1 MNNLQIHSSYRVEPS
16 VNPDPAFVKESMV
29 VEEEQYYKFR
39 TGRALFQDQPQ
50 SEEFPEPKKVLYRS
64 MMIPGWGQ
72 VINKQVWKVP
82 IIYALFVGLGYYT
95 YDLTRQY
102 HGFRAAYYNEI
113 RGEETDYR
121 FGETPGFVPDGMS
134 ADQMRVIRDNLRN
147 DRDLSYIY
155 IGLAYGL
162 NILDAYVYAHMRSFD
177 VSDDLSANASLGPGV
192 TEFGTPGVR
201 LKIGLVQNGSR

>member
-1 MNNLQIHSSYRVEPS
+1 MNNLQSHSSFRVEPAVNSKPDFVLKPIVHDEGHGFYFLPGRS
-16 VNPDPAFVKESMV
+16 VR
-29 VEEEQYYKFR
+29 Q
-39 TGRALFQDQPQ
+39 GQ
-50 SEEFPEPKKVLYRS
+50 SQLEEFPEPKKVLYRS

-82 IIYALFVGLGYYT
+82 IVYALFVGLGYYT

-121 FGETPGFVPDGMS
+121 YGETPDFVPDGMS

-177 VSDDLSANASLGPGV
+177 VSDDLSANASLSPNI
-192 TEFGTPGVR
+192 TEYGTPGVR
-201 LKIGLVQNGSR
+201 LKIGLFRNGPR

>member
-1 MNNLQIHSSYRVEPS
+1 MM
-16 VNPDPAFVKESMV
+16 PAITDEYWGFD
-29 VEEEQYYKFR
+29 FR
-39 TGRALFQDQPQ
+39 RDRTVFQDQPQ

-72 VINKQVWKVP
+72 VINKQIWKVP

-121 FGETPGFVPDGMS
+121 YGETPDFVPDGMS
-134 ADQMRVIRDNLRN
+134 ADQMRAIRDNLRN
-147 DRDLSYIY
+147 DRDLSYVY

-177 VSDDLSANASLGPGV
+177 VSDDLSANALLGPDI
-192 TEFGTPGVR
+192 TEYGTPGVR
-201 LKIGLVQNGSR
+201 LKIGLFRHEPR